1 MVYLV
6 MNTSY
11 RGKMRNNNTRNLWG
25 VIKKMGNFSDSYYDK
40 NIELDMKKELGLKKN
55 ESLQELQPEIVFS
68 IFFKVMSPLSIM
80 YEDILYLFDCCK
92 ANKSSQN
99 IEIVFQSSEFLS
111 ARFNIQHFIEAKRK
125 LENVKIYAK
134 KISIDA
140 KRIKNIWS
148 LRSGKNI
155 RENEVIKNEL
165 FRKWADEYWGNKD
178 KWPEAPLKFEEIAKN
193 LPISD
198 LLLRSFECWKELF
211 AFYKLTDRINMHNC
225 IEKYSKLERALLYE
239 ESDYWLIYS
248 LSGLYYYAENF
259 LSFSESR
266 KEQTRN
272 QLTEFLDAFHI
283 IDRYVEKNIQ
293 VWNEFLKLPV
303 WEKRHEVYSIWIFTQ
318 IIFSFP
324 RECVTF
330 RIKDET
336 LIFPFSGASLASVKL
351 NKQVFDVWT
360 ELRTQAIV
368 TPIGKSRKT
377 AIQPDYSI
385 VCGNENDIKDTVVV
399 VECKQYKKA
408 SKKNFSEAIIDYA
421 NNRPK
426 AKVFLVDYGE
436 INQERIITAVKNISR
451 SRYDIFPKCRPQNE
465 NVAKFSETIRKFLY
479 QYSDIFEAD
488 TKYSM
493 RFILSWDGISE
504 TQDFDLYLNF
514 IGDDKSHELS
524 HRSQDID
531 GSKYSGDVRKSPGEE
546 WIKVEN
552 WHQGVYDVWVNNYS
566 EDTNFV
572 DGKPVVIVERED
584 IGRVIELKLEKSY
597 SNKLNWWHI
606 IKIDTRLNIGHIIN
620 EMEEQMKL

>member
-1 MVYLV
+1 
-6 MNTSY
+6 
-11 RGKMRNNNTRNLWG
+11 MRNNNTRNLWDA
-25 VIKKMGNFSDSYYDK
+25 IKKMGNFSDSYYDK
-40 NIELDMKKELGLKKN
+40 NIELDMKNELGLKKN

-68 IFFKVMSPLSIM
+68 TFFKVMSPLSIM
-80 YEDILYLFDCCK
+80 YEDILYLFNCCK

-111 ARFNIQHFIEAKRK
+111 AKFNIQHFIEAKSK

-140 KRIKNIWS
+140 KKIMNIWS
-148 LRSGKNI
+148 LKSVNNI

-165 FRKWADEYWGNKD
+165 FRKWADEYWINKD
-178 KWPEAPLKFEEIAKN
+178 KWPEVTLKFEEIAKN

-198 LLLRSFECWKELF
+198 LLLRSFECWEELF
-211 AFYKLTDRINMHNC
+211 AFYKLTDRMNWHNC
-225 IEKYSKLERALLYE
+225 IEKYSKLEIDLLYK
-239 ESDYWLIYS
+239 ESDCWLIYS
-248 LSGLYYYAENF
+248 LLALYYYSENY
-259 LSFSESR
+259 LSFSENR

-293 VWNEFLKLPV
+293 VWQEFLKLPV

-318 IIFSFP
+318 IISSFP
-324 RECVTF
+324 KECVTF
-330 RIKDET
+330 RIKDGA
-336 LIFPFSGASLASVKL
+336 LIFPFSGANLASVKL
-351 NKQVFDVWT
+351 NKKVFDVWT

-368 TPIGKSRKT
+368 TPIGKSRKN

-385 VCGNENDIKDTVVV
+385 ICGNENDIQDTVVV

-408 SKKNFSEAIIDYA
+408 NKKNFSEAIVDYA
-421 NNRPK
+421 DNRPQ
-426 AKVFLVDYGE
+426 AKVLLVDYGE
-436 INQERIITAVKNISR
+436 INQERIITAVKNVSR
-451 SRYDIFPKCRPQNE
+451 RRYDIFSKCRPQNE

-479 QYSDIFEAD
+479 QYSDIFEAN

-493 RFILSWDGISE
+493 RFILSWDGISK
-504 TQDFDLYLNF
+504 TQDLDLYMNF
-514 IGDDKSHELS
+514 IGDDKIRELS
-524 HRSQDID
+524 YRSQDIS
-531 GSKYSGDVRKSPGEE
+531 GSKYSGDVQKSPGEE

-552 WHQGVYDVWVNNYS
+552 WYQGVYDVWVNNYS
-566 EDTNFV
+566 EDINFA
-572 DGKPVVIVERED
+572 DGKPVVIVEGEN

-606 IKIDTRLNIGHIIN
+606 LKIDTRLNIGYVIN
-620 EMEEQMKL
+620 KMEDQMKI